1 MLTQMIQHQLDLGFA
16 LKPNCLLTRR
26 PLVFLSP
33 VRSLFFYKNPWG
45 RIIHILF
52 EHGYKIDLF
61 QLPFQNIQQQKI
73 RLNKNA
79 AELSKKHLFMD
90 SVTYEN
96 LKDEFSE
103 IQMST
108 ITVISTD
115 PISNSNYFV
124 FKPQDSKFS
133 VTYWLHQKWCA
144 LQGLKTPNYNEMLS
158 RCSESTWYQLLDHCV
173 HLAEID
179 YQDDKLI

>member
-1 MLTQMIQHQLDLGFA
+1 MKNIFA
-16 LKPNCLLTRR
+16 S
-26 PLVFLSP
+26 VFVVILSTGSAFA
-33 VRSLFFYKNPWG
+33 VDFRS
-45 RIIHILF
+45 IIAENSKAQTVLHF
-52 EHGYKIDLF
+52 KIKETVKDS
-61 QLPFQNIQQQKI
+61 KI
-73 RLNKNA
+73 A

-96 LKDEFSE
+96 LKDEFLK

-179 YQDDKLI
+179 YQDDQLI